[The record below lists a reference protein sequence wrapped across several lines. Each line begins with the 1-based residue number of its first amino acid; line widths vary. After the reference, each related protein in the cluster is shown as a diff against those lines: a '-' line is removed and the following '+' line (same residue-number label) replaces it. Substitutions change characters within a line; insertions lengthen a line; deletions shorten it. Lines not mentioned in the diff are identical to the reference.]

1 MHRTNLIANER
12 TASVVFDRVGIV
24 KLFVR
29 FAILSDGGGGG
40 GEEALAFLVN
50 VLGDPEQEPFHAGT

>member
-1 MHRTNLIANER
+1 
-12 TASVVFDRVGIV
+12 
-24 KLFVR
+24 LFIR